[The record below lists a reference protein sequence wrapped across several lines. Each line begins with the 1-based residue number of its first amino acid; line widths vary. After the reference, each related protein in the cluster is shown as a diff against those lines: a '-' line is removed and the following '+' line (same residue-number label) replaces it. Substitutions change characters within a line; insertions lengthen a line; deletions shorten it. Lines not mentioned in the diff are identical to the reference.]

1 MEDVR
6 PTKPLVLYD
15 GSCGFCS
22 RSMARWIKAG
32 QGIVDFAPVQ
42 SGAGEPYGLSA
53 DRPMGALHMIEL
65 NGEKRRGAEAVFR
78 MMDLCNN
85 LPGKVAWWLYGWC
98 GPFRLLSHWGYGM
111 VSARRATLSRMTC
124 SLGNRPHNP

>member
-1 MEDVR
+1 M
-6 PTKPLVLYD
+6 
-15 GSCGFCS
+15 
-22 RSMARWIKAG
+22 KAG
-32 QGIVDFAPVQ
+32 EGILDFAAVQ

-53 DRPMGALHMIEL
+53 DRPMGALHLIEL

-85 LPGKVAWWLYGWC
+85 HPGRVAWWLYGWC
-98 GPFRLLSHWGYGM
+98 GPFRFLSKWGYGL

-124 SLGNRPHNP
+124 SLGNRPDNTENSHSDLGL